1 MRPTIDAR
9 TGLETIAPDECRR
22 LLASDEIGRL
32 AIVDGGTPAV
42 FPVNYVYDGE
52 AIVVLAVI
60 GPVERFPG
68 DLSAAATRLLDAAS
82 RLSANLGFTAAHG
95 AR

>member
-9 TGLETIAPDECRR
+9 TGLETIAPDDCRR

-42 FPVNYVYDGE
+42 FPVNYVFDGRT
-52 AIVVLAVI
+52 VVFRTA
-60 GPVERFPG
+60 PG
-68 DLSAAATRLLDAAS
+68 TKLSSGRAGRRRSRSTRSTAGSGRGGASWSRDAS
-82 RLSANLGFTAAHG
+82 KR
-95 AR
+95 